1 MTFVLNFQMPILD
14 PKPAVR
20 CPHALTHTLVRVYTY
35 VYVHTCS
42 HMYAYVSTPTERE
55 RESESFSCG
64 ASASKIPLRFCI
76 SGHYYTVRLTSV
88 CLFVCVSV
96 CEHEP

>member
-55 RESESFSCG
+55 RER
-64 ASASKIPLRFCI
+64 ASHFHAGHRLLRFRYG
-76 SGHYYTVRLTSV
+76 SA
-88 CLFVCVSV
+88 
-96 CEHEP
+96 